1 MATFLVSLDDPETN
15 RAFAES
21 VGASFV
27 LLSDSEKRVAER
39 YGVLAW
45 GGRYAK
51 RITFYI
57 DRKGT
62 IVRIDR
68 DVDAESHGQD
78 VVEGLEALGFA
89 RKP

>member
-39 YGVLAW
+39 YGVLAR

-51 RITFYI
+51 RVTFYI

-68 DVDAESHGQD
+68 DVDTESHGQD
-78 VVEGLEALGFA
+78 VVESLEALGFT

>member
-27 LLSDSEKRVAER
+27 LLSDSEKRVAAR
-39 YGVLAW
+39 YGVLAS

-51 RITFYI
+51 RVTFYI